1 VRGFT
6 VASWRS
12 GGLVYEL
19 VADVDEPELRRMLA
33 EMNSAPAVPT
43 QVRETPVPVRVRPML
58 PIPPRSPAF
67 ELQPAVL
74 QN

>member
-1 VRGFT
+1 
-6 VASWRS
+6 
-12 GGLVYEL
+12 VYEL
-19 VADVDEPELRRMLA
+19 VSDVDEPELRQMLA
-33 EMNSAPAVPT
+33 QMNSAPAVQT
-43 QVRETPVPVRVRPML
+43 QLPEAPVPLRIRPML